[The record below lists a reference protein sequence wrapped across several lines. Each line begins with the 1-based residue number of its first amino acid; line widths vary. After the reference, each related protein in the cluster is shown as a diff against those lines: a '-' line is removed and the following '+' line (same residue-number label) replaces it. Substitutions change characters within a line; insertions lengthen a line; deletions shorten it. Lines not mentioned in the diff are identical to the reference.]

1 MNTLKQLIKLQC
13 KEILMEAAA
22 AAPAAAPQ
30 KPGLLARAG
39 AAIKNVFGGGAAKPV
54 AGGAPAAA
62 GAPVAGAPAAAPV
75 AGAAGAQ
82 PVAQAAAPIEAAASK
97 VEAAAK
103 ATVTANA
110 KAVAAGGAKEKL
122 EKWQIDWLNPEGAV
136 QKGIGDRAKE
146 AAGKELQHSVT
157 EFEKKRKQED
167 AKNKKQPT
175 VMSDEVGTLVA
186 KAALASFV
194 KKALEEKDAEITFN
208 ESTVLLGTILYGR
221 RK

>member
-22 AAPAAAPQ
+22 AAAAAQPAAAAAQ

-39 AAIKNVFGGGAAKPV
+39 AAIKNVFGGGAQPV
-54 AGGAPAAA
+54 AAGAQPAAA
-62 GAPVAGAPAAAPV
+62 GAK
-75 AGAAGAQ
+75 
-82 PVAQAAAPIEAAASK
+82 PVAQAAAPVNATANK

-103 ATVTANA
+103 AAVAVNI
-110 KAVAAGGAKEKL
+110 KAVAAGEAKEKL

-146 AAGKELQHSVT
+146 AAGKELQHSVN
-157 EFEKKRKQED
+157 EFEKEKKKQD
-167 AKNKKQPT
+167 IANKKPVT
-175 VMSDEVGTLVA
+175 VMSDEVGTLVV
-186 KAALASFV
+186 KAALASFI
-194 KKALEEKDAEITFN
+194 KMALKEKDEPVTFN

-221 RK
+221 KK